1 MDKEE
6 KLAIRLRERWNV
18 DFHIPIDIFS
28 LVLEK
33 INNLTLMWYDM
44 DESIS
49 GCCSKNNKDNLILIN
64 SNHTKGRQNFTLA
77 HEVYHL
83 LFDDEK
89 GYFCSVNLNNKNE
102 IKANNFA
109 SYLLL
114 PSCGLEKYIEMN
126 NIEKWDMNNIIK
138 CEQIF
143 QISHH
148 AMLVRLKKEKYI
160 TEKEFEEFKKDVKI
174 NAIDLGFDTI
184 LYEKSPN
191 NKKFYT
197 IGELIPL
204 IKKSYLNDKISKGLM
219 EEILIKNYRSDIVYN
234 LKEDSNFD

>member
-1 MDKEE
+1 
-6 KLAIRLRERWNV
+6 
-18 DFHIPIDIFS
+18 
-28 LVLEK
+28 
-33 INNLTLMWYDM
+33 
-44 DESIS
+44 
-49 GCCSKNNKDNLILIN
+49 
-64 SNHTKGRQNFTLA
+64 
-77 HEVYHL
+77 
-83 LFDDEK
+83 
-89 GYFCSVNLNNKNE
+89 
-102 IKANNFA
+102 
-109 SYLLL
+109 
-114 PSCGLEKYIEMN
+114 
-126 NIEKWDMNNIIK
+126 
-138 CEQIF
+138 
-143 QISHH
+143 
-148 AMLVRLKKEKYI
+148 MLVRLKKEKYI